1 MVHSIWRTKFWKI
14 SNVLGNNWY
23 PRVFRV
29 ASYESAVRLGKFK
42 MADQVWMGKFWKHL
56 NFLEKKWF
64 IRVFR
69 VTDYESAVRLG
80 KFKMAAQ
87 FNRQNWYTRVFR
99 VADNEDSILQFLK
112 CPIQNCKTKKNN
124 KMIILSNCLPP
135 CGEKQTAFHIMA
147 KHDTNRI
154 IDWTHRKNIWRE
166 WGFVLNFMRL
176 SP

>member
-29 ASYESAVRLGKFK
+29 AAYESAVRLGKFK
-42 MADQVWMGKFWKHL
+42 MADQVWLGKFWKHL

-99 VADNEDSILQFLK
+99 VADYEDSILQFLK
-112 CPIQNCKTKKNN
+112 CPIQNCKTKKKQQNDDSQQ
-124 KMIILSNCLPP
+124 LSTSLWWETDSISYN
-135 CGEKQTAFHIMA
+135 GETRYKS
-147 KHDTNRI
+147 NY
-154 IDWTHRKNIWRE
+154 
-166 WGFVLNFMRL
+166 RL
-176 SP
+176 HT